1 MIKQSKAL
9 HKHKQSTMPCMA
21 RLATNIKVVGHTAI
35 MYSTKHYESPVLS
48 RKSQIYLHKNDKQQ
62 ITDNGTP
69 FCFQNFLSSNYQ
81 DFMERETELTK
92 LF

>member
-21 RLATNIKVVGHTAI
+21 RLATNIKVVGHTVI

-62 ITDNGTP
+62 IVTTKI
-69 FCFQNFLSSNYQ
+69 SWSK
-81 DFMERETELTK
+81 RETELTK